1 MWPLCFQFFAHL
13 LGAFPLLFAYWLGRR
28 VIFQLDS
35 YSFWSQLHPRGN
47 KGQESTSSLEL
58 CSQCRVH
65 HLRRHTVAWSYR
77 EKVLQSAYSSEKK
90 VGKCKLE
97 QDCILKKTK
106 KNTNNG
112 IQECSYW
119 ESRRKSG
126 EVEGA
131 GVQILFEYYFLKNNS
146 WWKTKTGDEIPRS
159 SYQFP
164 FSVCFELISYNPVLI
179 LFKLDCHKSKLWSS
193 ADCIMNNST
202 LKKLWFQKAFIV
214 CSLLNTLP
222 KIVTTLI

>member
-1 MWPLCFQFFAHL
+1 MLERIVRKFFNQHYYYL
-13 LGAFPLLFAYWLGRR
+13 
-28 VIFQLDS
+28 
-35 YSFWSQLHPRGN
+35 
-47 KGQESTSSLEL
+47 
-58 CSQCRVH
+58 
-65 HLRRHTVAWSYR
+65 
-77 EKVLQSAYSSEKK
+77 KK
-90 VGKCKLE
+90 KSGERQTWTRLY
-97 QDCILKKTK
+97 LKKTK

-146 WWKTKTGDEIPRS
+146 WWKTKTGDEISRS

-164 FSVCFELISYNPVLI
+164 FSVSFELISDNPELI
-179 LFKLDCHKSKLWSS
+179 SFKLDCHKSKLWSS
-193 ADCIMNNST
+193 ADCITNNST

-214 CSLLNTLP
+214 CSLLHTLP
-222 KIVTTLI
+222 KIITTLI